1 MNPKPLN
8 RIKQFHARL
17 WRAGK
22 KIGKIKGELII
33 ELEPMIKQQLFG
45 IQTENGIVKTESNLM
60 VSLNHSS
67 VSSQVS
73 KLFSNLE
80 RIFNKLK
87 SLINE
92 YFGSKKK
99 ESDSNLKESIQELKS
114 ILISNQVTN
123 LSLNELMQSQTQCIK
138 IARFLLQYAS
148 EMEDTPKLGAFESIK
163 LILKRA
169 ELSLIHLGFEK
180 SDPKFHQR
188 KEIAASYMGLLNQCL
203 RLALTGIRQKG
214 LEDVERDFVQY
225 SLSYC
230 YFRYVP
236 FRELIEKLLN
246 EPFANDSS
254 YHDWKKFYNWKNT
267 QQVVQIKHRGESP
280 EKHFDHPIA
289 QLIDWGC
296 YLFCH
301 LEGSSEYTE
310 EMVVFEELTADGEW
324 RKNISKKGVGFFY
337 FVAESSNYLVEHI
350 DSLILSKID
359 FLEIPGY
366 DALLCAFMHEL
377 KSKEYSDAL
386 VHALGC
392 AVDSN
397 YRLVNAVFPIIA
409 LRTK

>member
-1 MNPKPLN
+1 
-8 RIKQFHARL
+8 
-17 WRAGK
+17 
-22 KIGKIKGELII
+22 
-33 ELEPMIKQQLFG
+33 MIKQQLFG